1 MTTPDHLDVSQV
13 PAEVFLRARMLLTAA
28 GPGSVGSQL
37 WRVQSPPLPLP
48 YRTVRRL
55 AGPLTPYGDEPLM
68 RVHTFAATYSAAAIE
83 AAKTDANILTLVDY
97 PGWGTTLPS
106 GLVVHCDWAEI
117 TEAAHEEPYGA
128 ESVVTRF
135 VSEYRFCLSLVPA

>member
-13 PAEVFLRARMLLTAA
+13 PAEVFLRARMVLTAD
-28 GPGSVGSQL
+28 GPGSVGSKL
-37 WRVQSPPLPLP
+37 WTAGMPLP

-68 RVHTFAATYSAAAIE
+68 RVHTFAATYSAAATE

-135 VSEYRFCLSLVPA
+135 VSEYRFSISLVPA

>member
-1 MTTPDHLDVSQV
+1 MTIPDHLDVSQV
-13 PAEVFLRARMLLTAA
+13 PAEVFLRARMLLTAD
-28 GPGSVGSQL
+28 GPSSVGSKL
-37 WRVQSPPLPLP
+37 WTAGMPLP

-68 RVHTFAATYSAAAIE
+68 RVHTFAATYSEAATE
-83 AAKTDANILTLVDY
+83 AAKTDANILTLVNY

-117 TEAAHEEPYGA
+117 TDAAHEEPYGA

-135 VSEYRFCLSLVPA
+135 VSEYRFSLSLVPA